1 MARPNGQIRRGQ
13 IINVFGPGALMDLP
27 HHAAIVGG
35 LDTWNWGGDDRKR
48 KIIEPRLLSKIE
60 AALERQGLAMW
71 EPPADSQDPD
81 APPSGV
87 VVYRFPEWF
96 TAQYPMKGPQGQRT
110 RPLVHRRN
118 LIAQTKWQGPDRK
131 KYDIV
136 PLRFVQ
142 ACPNGHISDV
152 DWYAFV
158 HGVAVEGTEAC
169 RRDLFVDEWGTSGD
183 LTEVVIRCDCGK
195 SKQLIIAL
203 EDKTALGWCRG
214 RRPWLGGSNSEP
226 NCRDPKGQPTFNR
239 LLNRSASNAWFPQ
252 VLSVISIPDED
263 EKLRGAVEK
272 IWEDHLQYV
281 DVNRRSAR
289 RAKTGEG
296 RGRAGGLFQRSRLG

>member
-48 KIIEPRLLSKIE
+48 KVIEPRLLSKIE
-60 AALERQGLAMW
+60 EALELQGLTMY

-81 APPSGV
+81 APPSGIA
-87 VVYRFPEWF
+87 VYRFPEWF

-118 LIAQTKWQGPDRK
+118 LITQTKWQGPDRK

-136 PLRFVQ
+136 PIRFVQ

-152 DWYAFV
+152 DWYLFV
-158 HGVAVEGTEAC
+158 HGTAKQGAAKEGAPDQNPEPSADAC

-183 LTEVVIRCDCGK
+183 LSEVEIRCDCGK
-195 SKQLIIAL
+195 SKKLIIAL
-203 EDKTALGWCRG
+203 EDKTALSWCRG
-214 RRPWLGGSNSEP
+214 RRP
-226 NCRDPKGQPTFNR
+226 
-239 LLNRSASNAWFPQ
+239 
-252 VLSVISIPDED
+252 
-263 EKLRGAVEK
+263 
-272 IWEDHLQYV
+272 
-281 DVNRRSAR
+281 
-289 RAKTGEG
+289 
-296 RGRAGGLFQRSRLG
+296 